1 MTTLD
6 DPARLLEAW
15 ERAASAPPVTRG
27 PVLLHSAGLLPDLDT
42 ALEMPLGLV
51 AVLAARLYADAFGG
65 VADVMMTCGCGEV
78 LEVALPL
85 EPITELPTGES
96 GEACGGALRVRPPS
110 ARDLLMA
117 AQADDALAAL
127 LTRCVRDATG
137 GPISPAQLTADQ
149 LATVDAIAEGL
160 AGAAAVMLRAH
171 CPACESVV
179 AVSLDV
185 AELLW
190 ERVAAH
196 APALLA
202 EVATLATA
210 FGWAEAEIL
219 ALPAGRR
226 RAYLA
231 LAAGRTA

>member
-15 ERAASAPPVTRG
+15 EHAAPAPPVTRG
-27 PVLLHSAGLLPDLDT
+27 PVLLHSVGLLPDLGT
-42 ALEMPLGLV
+42 ALEMPVGLV
-51 AVLAARLYADAFGG
+51 AALAARLYADAFGG
-65 VADVMMTCGCGEV
+65 VADVMMTCVCGEL
-78 LEVALPL
+78 LEAALPL
-85 EPITELPTGES
+85 EPITELPAGECA
-96 GEACGGALRVRPPS
+96 EACGGTLRVRPPS
-110 ARDLLMA
+110 ARDLLVA
-117 AQADDALAAL
+117 AQADDALATL
-127 LTRCVRDATG
+127 LTRCVRDAAG
-137 GPISPAQLTADQ
+137 GPISPAQLTAEQ
-149 LATVDAIAEGL
+149 LRAVDAVAEEL
-160 AGAAAVMLRAH
+160 AGAAAVMLRAR
-171 CPACESVV
+171 CPACENIV

-190 ERVAAH
+190 ERVAAR
-196 APALLA
+196 APALLT
-202 EVATLATA
+202 EVATLAAA